1 MRISVLASSSRGNV
15 SVIAAGST
23 ALMVDAG
30 ISARRITQGL
40 AACSLSPAAVQ
51 GIFITHEHT
60 DHICGLEQ
68 LSGKYA
74 LPVYCSRYL
83 RDDLR
88 AAAPGAPLHYLE
100 PGSPVQ
106 VGEITVT
113 PFSASHDAVDPLGYV
128 FEHGGTRLGY
138 LTDTGQVSRRMEAI
152 LEGVHALYIESN
164 YDERMLHASGRPYR
178 LISRIEGPFGHLSN
192 TQAGELVQRLA
203 HPGLRHVILG
213 HLSPECNTPT
223 LATQH
228 MEQVLRQHSPT
239 THLHTAKQAERL
251 DWVCLDDFYLIN

>member
-1 MRISVLASSSRGNV
+1 MRISVLASSSSGNA

-23 ALMVDAG
+23 ALMVDSG

-40 AACSLSPAAVQ
+40 AACGLSPAEIQ
-51 GIFITHEHT
+51 GIFITHEHS
-60 DHICGLEQ
+60 DHIKGLGMFAGRH
-68 LSGKYA
+68 S
-74 LPVYCSRYL
+74 LPIYCSRYL

-88 AAAPGAPLHYLE
+88 AVVPNASFTYIE
-100 PGSPVQ
+100 PGCSVQ
-106 VGEITVT
+106 IGEITIS
-113 PFSASHDAVDPLGYV
+113 PFAVMHDTIDPLGFV
-128 FEHGGTRLGY
+128 FEHNGTRLGY
-138 LTDTGQVSRRMEAI
+138 LTDTGHVTRQMESI
-152 LEGVHALYIESN
+152 LEGVHGLYIESN
-164 YDERMLHASGRPYR
+164 YDESMLQASGRPYR
-178 LISRIEGPFGHLSN
+178 IINRIEGRFGHLSN

-228 MEQVLRQHSPT
+228 MERVLRQHSPT

-251 DWVCLDDFYLIN
+251 DWVYLDDFCLEN